1 MSELLTIH
9 GLQKEFEQLNAM
21 SCRPD
26 FRKLP
31 KGYITDEDKSVKWNR
46 EQIEKNNAAY
56 DAKVIELNQKK
67 NAAREDLYERIYK
80 EIQDEL
86 KCTRKT
92 ASLIWHHAYEEGH
105 SNGAYGV
112 YTKLE
117 EMMDIIGDIM
127 DAEKQKENFL
137 K

>member
-1 MSELLTIH
+1 MSELLTTD
-9 GLQKEFEQLNAM
+9 GLQKEFEKLDKM

-46 EQIEKNNAAY
+46 ERVEKNNTAY
-56 DAKVIELNQKK
+56 DAKVIELKQKK

-92 ASLIWHHAYEEGH
+92 ASLIWHYAYDEGH

-112 YTKLE
+112 YDKLD
-117 EMMDIIGDIM
+117 EMMDIVRDIL
-127 DAEKQKENFL
+127 DAEKQK
-137 K
+137 KIS